1 MSRILITGSHGLVGA
16 AMTSLLTS
24 AGHHVRSLDLRAPE
38 HDGRGNVLDLRAVE
52 AAVAECDGIL
62 HLAAVSR
69 VIWGERDPA
78 LCRATN
84 EGGTHNVLRAAL
96 ASTRRPWIVFAS
108 SREVYGEPDA
118 LPVREDAPLRPVN
131 VYGETKIA
139 GERLL
144 EEARGAG
151 LATAIVRLSN
161 VYGSVHD
168 HADRVV
174 PAFARSALAGEPLRI
189 DGAEHTF
196 DFTHIDDTARGI
208 AAVIDALQAG
218 ERRLPPIHFLTGT
231 PTTLGELAAAAVDLA
246 GSASLLVHAPPRS
259 YDVARFYGDPSRAR
273 TLLGWQPHVSL
284 RDGLARFLAVLRA
297 TPSPELH
304 P

>member
-24 AGHHVRSLDLRAPE
+24 SGHHVRRLDLRAPE
-38 HDGRGNVLDLRAVE
+38 HDGRGDVLDLRAVE

-62 HLAAVSR
+62 HFAAVSR
-69 VIWGERDPA
+69 VIWGEREPA
-78 LCRATN
+78 RCRATN
-84 EGGTHNVLRAAL
+84 EGGTRNVLRAAL
-96 ASTRRPWIVFAS
+96 TSPLHPWIVFAS
-108 SREVYGEPDA
+108 SREVYGEPDT

-131 VYGETKIA
+131 IYGETKIA

-174 PAFARSALAGEPLRI
+174 PAFARRALAGEPLRI
-189 DGAEHTF
+189 DGADHTF

-208 AAVIDALQAG
+208 AAVVDALQAG

-246 GSASLLVHAPPRS
+246 GSASPLVHAPPRN
-259 YDVARFYGDPSRAR
+259 YDVARFYGDPSRAH
-273 TLLGWQPHVSL
+273 TILGWQPRVPL
-284 RDGLARFLAVLRA
+284 RDGLARFLAALRA
-297 TPSPELH
+297 TPSLEPH

>member
-16 AMTSLLTS
+16 AMKSLLTN
-24 AGHHVRSLDLRAPE
+24 AGHLVRCLDLRAPQG
-38 HDGRGNVLDLRAVE
+38 DGRGDVLDRRAVE
-52 AAVAECDGIL
+52 AAVAACDGIL
-62 HLAAVSR
+62 HFAAVSR

-84 EGGTHNVLRAAL
+84 EGGTRNVLHAAL
-96 ASTRRPWIVFAS
+96 ASPRRPWIVFAS

-131 VYGETKIA
+131 VYGETKIV
-139 GERLL
+139 GERLI

-174 PAFARSALAGEPLRI
+174 PAFASRALAGEPLRI
-189 DGAEHTF
+189 DGADHTF

-208 AAVIDALQAG
+208 AAVIDALEAG
-218 ERRLPPIHFLTGT
+218 ERRLPAIHLLTGV
-231 PTTLGELAAAAVDLA
+231 PTTLGELASAAVDLA
-246 GSASLLVHAPPRS
+246 ASASPLVHAPPRS
-259 YDVARFYGDPSRAR
+259 YDVARFYGEPSRAR
-273 TLLGWQPHVSL
+273 
-284 RDGLARFLAVLRA
+284 A
-297 TPSPELH
+297 
-304 P
+304 

>member
-1 MSRILITGSHGLVGA
+1 MSCILITGSHGLVGT
-16 AMTSLLTS
+16 AMKSLLTN
-24 AGHHVRSLDLRAPE
+24 AGHNVRSLDLRAPQG
-38 HDGRGNVLDLRAVE
+38 DGRGDVLDLRAVE
-52 AAVAECDGIL
+52 TAATECDGIL
-62 HLAAVSR
+62 HFAAVSR

-78 LCRATN
+78 HCRATN
-84 EGGTHNVLRAAL
+84 EGGTRNVLRAAL
-96 ASTRRPWIVFAS
+96 ASPRHPWIVFAS

-118 LPVREDAPLRPVN
+118 LPVREDAPLCPVN
-131 VYGETKIA
+131 VYGETKSA

-144 EEARGAG
+144 EEARVAG
-151 LATAIVRLSN
+151 LTTAIVRLSN

-174 PAFARSALAGEPLRI
+174 PAFAHRALAGEPLRI
-189 DGAEHTF
+189 DGADHTF

-208 AAVIDALQAG
+208 AAVVDALQAG

-246 GSASLLVHAPPRS
+246 GSTSLLLHAPPRS

-273 TLLGWQPHVSL
+273 TILGWQPRVPL
-284 RDGLARFLAVLRA
+284 RDGLARLLAALRD
-297 TPSPELH
+297 TPSPEPH

>member
-1 MSRILITGSHGLVGA
+1 MSRILITGSHGLVGS
-16 AMTSLLTS
+16 AMQSLLTS
-24 AGHHVRSLDLRAPE
+24 AGYRVHSLDLRAPPG
-38 HDGRGNVLDLRAVE
+38 DGRGDVLDPRAVE
-52 AAVAECDGIL
+52 ASVAECDGIL

-69 VIWGERDPA
+69 VVWGERDPA

-84 EGGTHNVLRAAL
+84 EGGTRNVLHAAL
-96 ASTRRPWIVFAS
+96 GSPRRPWIVFAS

-118 LPVREDAPLRPVN
+118 LPVGEDAPLRPVN

-168 HADRVV
+168 HVDRVV
-174 PAFARSALAGEPLRI
+174 PAFARSALAGDPLRI

-208 AAVIDALQAG
+208 AAVIDALEAG
-218 ERRLPPIHFLTGT
+218 ERRLPAIHLLTGV
-231 PTTLGELAAAAVDLA
+231 PTTLGELASAAVDLA
-246 GSASLLVHAPPRS
+246 ASASPLVHAPPRS

-273 TLLGWQPHVSL
+273 AILGWQPRVPL
-284 RDGLARFLAVLRA
+284 RDGLARLLAALRA
-297 TPSPELH
+297 TSSPE
-304 P
+304 PRP

>member
-84 EGGTHNVLRAAL
+84 EGGTRNVLRAAL
-96 ASTRRPWIVFAS
+96 APSRRPWIVFAS

-161 VYGSVHD
+161 VYGSVYD

-174 PAFARSALAGEPLRI
+174 PAFARSALAGDPLRI

-208 AAVIDALQAG
+208 ASVIDALQAG

-273 TLLGWQPHVSL
+273 TLLGWQPRVSL
-284 RDGLARFLAVLRA
+284 RDGLARFLAALRA